1 MDPAGFVIDLDSLYG
16 YLARLRDKR
25 HARGVRY
32 ALVSVWVFLVL
43 AKLGGHV
50 PWP

>member
-1 MDPAGFVIDLDSLYG
+1 MECSTLTFDVNLEPAGFVIDLDSLYA

-32 ALVSVWVFLVL
+32 AVSSQ
-43 AKLGGHV
+43 
-50 PWP
+50 